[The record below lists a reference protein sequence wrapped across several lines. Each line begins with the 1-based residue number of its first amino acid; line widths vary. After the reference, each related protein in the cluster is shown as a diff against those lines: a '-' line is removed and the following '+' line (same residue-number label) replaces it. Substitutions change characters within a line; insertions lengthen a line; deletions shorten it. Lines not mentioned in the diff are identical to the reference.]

1 MLFQISCVWI
11 ISDKTKL
18 KLFIGEEEDE
28 LFRRVSIWLI
38 MKDKTVDREFRIFLS
53 AISNIGREFRVLTL
67 ESKCVIFS
75 DMDVRK

>member
-18 KLFIGEEEDE
+18 RLFIGEEEDE

-38 MKDKTVDREFRIFLS
+38 MKDKIVDREFRIFLS
-53 AISNIGREFRVLTL
+53 ALSNIWREFRVLTL
-67 ESKCVIFS
+67 KSKCVVFS
-75 DMDVRK
+75 DMEVRK